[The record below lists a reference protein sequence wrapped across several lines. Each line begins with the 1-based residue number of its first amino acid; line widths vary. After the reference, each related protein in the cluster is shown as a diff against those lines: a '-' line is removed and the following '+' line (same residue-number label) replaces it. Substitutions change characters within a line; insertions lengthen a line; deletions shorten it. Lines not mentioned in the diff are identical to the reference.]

1 MMDAEIKVLSA
12 ENLELSKV
20 PSFKPVGHEIAV
32 HAMPADQNSAFSGLF
47 SFTPLPPFFSDIMW
61 LYLK

>member
-47 SFTPLPPFFSDIMW
+47 SFIFPHSSSNVMW
-61 LYLK
+61 LCHK

>member
-1 MMDAEIKVLSA
+1 MMDTEIKVLSA

-20 PSFKPVGHEIAV
+20 PSFKPIGQEIVV
-32 HAMPADQNSAFSGLF
+32 HADQNSAFSGLF